1 MCKVTIH
8 EVKKAKK
15 PVNSPPGVKPW
26 TLFIMEC
33 VISVDANTKTDVRTV
48 KTFEQDIYQQINT
61 MQAGTT
67 LTFEADKKPD
77 GSVYEYTLKKDR
89 QANGFRNR
97 GGRNGSEPFGPTNR
111 QAALKVAVEL
121 HRAKSKEQGEV
132 PTAAQIIETAEELLC
147 WLEGG
152 AK

>member
-8 EVKKAKK
+8 EVKKAKT
-15 PVNSPPGVKPW
+15 PVKSPPGVKPW

-33 VISVDANTKTDVRTV
+33 VISVDSNTKTDVRTV
-48 KTFEQDIYQQINT
+48 KTFEQDIYQQIHT

-67 LTFEADKKPD
+67 LTFEAEKKPD
-77 GSVYEYTLKKDR
+77 GSVFEYTIKSQKASGYR
-89 QANGFRNR
+89 TQHGR
-97 GGRNGSEPFGPTNR
+97 GGTEPFGPTNR
-111 QAALKVAVEL
+111 QCCLKVAVDLE
-121 HRAKSKEQGEV
+121 RARSGESGEI
-132 PTAAQIIETAEELLC
+132 PTTLKILETAEVLLQ